1 MKFGFFMMP
10 LHLPSENPV
19 LSFDRDLEMIQYA
32 EDLDYDEF
40 YVGEHHTASWEP
52 IPCPEMF
59 LAKAS
64 GLTKNI
70 KLGTAVVSAP
80 IHHPFLLAERFAFLD
95 QLSRGRAIMG
105 LGPCGLPPDVKLF
118 NIPPSE
124 LRERLHESIEIM
136 VQLLESENPVS
147 YTGKYWDIKEMS
159 IQLKSYQ
166 KPRLK
171 MALATSG
178 SQRSLE
184 LAGRYGAILFSP
196 MAAQG
201 KGTLPLKDHFSHAK
215 KIADENNQSF
225 EKEDWRLVTYIYLSE
240 TKEQAWR
247 EVTENIQRDMKEYFW
262 VINGGTLPE
271 WAKNKSDSEITS
283 ELIAEKS
290 RWIIGTPDDAIEEL
304 EKINTEVGGM
314 GGLMLTTHE
323 WVSPEK
329 QKKSMELFARYVIPH
344 FRGHTKDLVNEWEH
358 TKKMSSTG
366 ELPRL
371 LGSNLSSNYPLGGN
385 RTNINPL
392 K

>member
-10 LHLPSENPV
+10 LHLPTENPV

-64 GLTKNI
+64 ALTKNI
-70 KLGTAVVSAP
+70 KLGSAVVSAP

-95 QLSRGRAIMG
+95 HLSRGRAIMG

-118 NIPPSE
+118 NLPPSE

-136 VQLLESENPVS
+136 VQLLESKTPVNFK
-147 YTGKYWDIKEMS
+147 GKYWDIKNMS
-159 IQLKSYQ
+159 MQLRSYQ
-166 KPRLK
+166 QPRLK
-171 MALATSG
+171 IALATSG
-178 SQRSLE
+178 SPRSLE

-201 KGTLPLKDHFSHAK
+201 KESLPLKEHFQVAK
-215 KIADENNQSF
+215 TVATKHNQSF

-240 TKEQAWR
+240 TKEKAWQ
-247 EVTENIQRDMKEYFW
+247 EVTESIERDMKEYFW
-262 VINGGTLPE
+262 VINGGSLPD
-271 WAKNKSDSEITS
+271 WAKNMNHSEITAK
-283 ELIAEKS
+283 LIAEKS
-290 RWIIGTPDDAIEEL
+290 RWIIGTPDDAIKQL
-304 EKINTEVGGM
+304 EQINIEVGGM

-323 WVSPEK
+323 WVSPAK
-329 QKKSMELFARYVIPH
+329 QKKSMELFSRYIIPH
-344 FRGHTKDLVNEWEH
+344 FRGHTKDLVKEWDN
-358 TKKMSSTG
+358 TKKLSSAG
-366 ELPRL
+366 ELPKL
-371 LGSNLSSNYPLGGN
+371 LGSGLSSDYPQGGN
-385 RTNINPL
+385 QSNIKPY

>member
-70 KLGTAVVSAP
+70 KLGSAVGSAP

-136 VQLLESENPVS
+136 VQLLESEKPVS
-147 YTGKYWDIKEMS
+147 YTGKYWDINEMS

-166 KPRLK
+166 QPRLK

-196 MAAQG
+196 MAAQ
-201 KGTLPLKDHFSHAK
+201 
-215 KIADENNQSF
+215 
-225 EKEDWRLVTYIYLSE
+225 
-240 TKEQAWR
+240 
-247 EVTENIQRDMKEYFW
+247 
-262 VINGGTLPE
+262 
-271 WAKNKSDSEITS
+271 
-283 ELIAEKS
+283 
-290 RWIIGTPDDAIEEL
+290 
-304 EKINTEVGGM
+304 
-314 GGLMLTTHE
+314 
-323 WVSPEK
+323 
-329 QKKSMELFARYVIPH
+329 
-344 FRGHTKDLVNEWEH
+344 
-358 TKKMSSTG
+358 
-366 ELPRL
+366 
-371 LGSNLSSNYPLGGN
+371 
-385 RTNINPL
+385 
-392 K
+392 

>member
-1 MKFGFFMMP
+1 
-10 LHLPSENPV
+10 
-19 LSFDRDLEMIQYA
+19 
-32 EDLDYDEF
+32 
-40 YVGEHHTASWEP
+40 
-52 IPCPEMF
+52 
-59 LAKAS
+59 
-64 GLTKNI
+64 
-70 KLGTAVVSAP
+70 
-80 IHHPFLLAERFAFLD
+80 
-95 QLSRGRAIMG
+95 
-105 LGPCGLPPDVKLF
+105 
-118 NIPPSE
+118 
-124 LRERLHESIEIM
+124 
-136 VQLLESENPVS
+136 
-147 YTGKYWDIKEMS
+147 
-159 IQLKSYQ
+159 
-166 KPRLK
+166 
-171 MALATSG
+171 
-178 SQRSLE
+178 
-184 LAGRYGAILFSP
+184 
-196 MAAQG
+196 
-201 KGTLPLKDHFSHAK
+201 
-215 KIADENNQSF
+215 
-225 EKEDWRLVTYIYLSE
+225 
-240 TKEQAWR
+240 
-247 EVTENIQRDMKEYFW
+247 MKEYFW

-329 QKKSMELFARYVIPH
+329 QKKSIELFARYVIPH